1 MTILTLGI
9 SLALSGV
16 LEITFGAVDRPYGL
30 NPGHT
35 FAVGPF
41 SWTSQQLVIILVAVA
56 ILTLLEV
63 GLRWTKMGKALRA
76 MSDNRDLAA
85 ASGINIRK
93 LTNLTWMVSGAMLGV
108 AGVILVMQIGTV
120 NPTTGEAY
128 LFLLMAPV
136 VMGGFGKPIG
146 TMVGALV
153 MGMVLELSS
162 SYVNAAYADAFAF
175 GVLILVLLI
184 RPNGIFSS
192 QGLHS

>member
-1 MTILTLGI
+1 LL
-9 SLALSGV
+9 
-16 LEITFGAVDRPYGL
+16 
-30 NPGHT
+30 
-35 FAVGPF
+35 
-41 SWTSQQLVIILVAVA
+41 
-56 ILTLLEV
+56 LLES
-63 GLRWTKMGKALRA
+63 GLRWTKVGKALRA